1 MRTPSD
7 DSNIGRWGF
16 PHQSPAA
23 KFLSWPSRCVLTA
36 NESVQYYSY
45 TVDSPYAKNG
55 THNLAVATAKDNAV
69 YLFVVS
75 ANDKQWSTNE
85 KVLRTIQQSFIV

>member
-1 MRTPSD
+1 VLFKKSLC
-7 DSNIGRWGF
+7 
-16 PHQSPAA
+16 PAERGHVRLA
-23 KFLSWPSRCVLTA
+23 
-36 NESVQYYSY
+36 QYYSY

-75 ANDKQWSTNE
+75 ASDKQWAANE
-85 KVLRTIQQSFIV
+85 NVLRTIQESFSV